1 MTFRKWQNNGHNK
14 RPVVDNQKTKTPIQI
29 WATDLIRRF
38 SKEDIQ
44 MAKKAHEKILNIII
58 REMQIKTVGR
68 D

>member
-1 MTFRKWQNNGHNK
+1 MDNK
-14 RPVVDNQKTKTPIQI
+14 RPVVNNQKTKTPIQI

-38 SKEDIQ
+38 SKEDTQ

-58 REMQIKTVGR
+58 IIIIREMHIKTVDR